1 MEDATQKYVDDM
13 RDLFLTE
20 GWAWVE
26 TECKDMLQQYSD
38 IDGLSTI
45 EQLMFAKGV
54 RYASSQIIALPDMIK
69 DLEEEADED
78 D

>member
-1 MEDATQKYVDDM
+1 MEAATQKYIDDM

-26 TECKDMLQQYSD
+26 TECKDMLQQYGD
-38 IDGLSTI
+38 IDGLSNI

-54 RYASSQIIALPDMIK
+54 RYASSQIISLPDMIK
-69 DLEEEADED
+69 DLEEEDEND
-78 D
+78 